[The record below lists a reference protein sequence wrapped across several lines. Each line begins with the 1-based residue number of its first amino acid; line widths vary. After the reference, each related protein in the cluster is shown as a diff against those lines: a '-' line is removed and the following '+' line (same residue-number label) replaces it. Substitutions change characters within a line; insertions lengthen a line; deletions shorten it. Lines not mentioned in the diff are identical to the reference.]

1 VRVNAA
7 MRRLAEPVESADRRV
22 VPPELE
28 DVLAYGW
35 WVGPGG
41 YLLLGPWEMPVHKRR
56 QVPAEGIGEY
66 EYDQNYFKMPGR
78 DLAVAAEV
86 FAPRLAGGGALSD
99 DETIDYRGPDGE
111 YSPAVLGFLR
121 GMAQRGLTFAARAL
135 ALADRQQLP
144 GGAGMTAI
152 VNTGV
157 AGDVLVHGTFV
168 RFTTA
173 RGVPSRS
180 FDLAF
185 FDDLESFTLDAMAV
199 LTASDAVPF
208 L

>member
-1 VRVNAA
+1 
-7 MRRLAEPVESADRRV
+7 MRLLAEPVEPAERRV

-28 DVLAYGW
+28 DVLAEGW

-41 YLLLGPWEMPVHKRR
+41 YLLLGPPDELVRR
-56 QVPAEGIGEY
+56 RRLVPAEEFGEY
-66 EYDQNYFKMPGR
+66 EYGRNYFWVPGD
-78 DLAVAAEV
+78 DLAEAAEV
-86 FAPRLAGGGALSD
+86 FAPRLAGGGELTD

-111 YSPAVLGFLR
+111 YPPPVLGFLR

-135 ALADRQQLP
+135 ALADRLQLP
-144 GGAGMTAI
+144 GGAGLTAI

-157 AGDVLVHGTFV
+157 VADVLVHGTFV

-185 FDDLESFTLDAMAV
+185 FDDLESFKLDAMAV
-199 LTASDAVPF
+199 LTASDAPPF